1 MPAAWSHSSCKNSW
15 CRGGGGQ
22 INQIYFGHPLF
33 SGVTTH
39 SLLNRLFYWATRR
52 SYIFLPLAIM
62 AVSAMCR
69 FANARFLLLGIAI
82 ALPWLALSLVAA
94 VPLAGDLMDYYC
106 FPLLFAFFWPLFLAE
121 TLNSP
126 GLIKIQIIMGAA
138 STAAFILFG
147 LLPFVGGGGLHDRA
161 PWMHLVPPRPGLIA
175 ATQTALANNPHAI
188 LDDGAATLAIAHL
201 RPGQFSA
208 EDAFTP
214 AQIMAATSYIRFTT
228 PPAHYISGQAHM
240 LAMIFPDCH
249 HIPSTR
255 LEICK
260 KQ

>member
-1 MPAAWSHSSCKNSW
+1 MMVD
-15 CRGGGGQ
+15 Q
-22 INQIYFGHPLF
+22 TL
-33 SGVTTH
+33 
-39 SLLNRLFYWATRR
+39 
-52 SYIFLPLAIM
+52 
-62 AVSAMCR
+62 
-69 FANARFLLLGIAI
+69 ANARFLLIGIAI

-94 VPLAGDLMDYYC
+94 VPLAGDLLDYYC

-121 TLNSP
+121 TLNAP
-126 GLIKIQIIMGAA
+126 QLMKIQIVMGAA

-147 LLPFVGGGGLHDRA
+147 LLPFVGDAGLHDRA
-161 PWMHLVPPRPGLIA
+161 PWSHLVPPRSGLIA

-188 LDDGAATLAIAHL
+188 LDDGAATLAIARL

-208 EDAFTP
+208 NDAFTP
-214 AQIMAATSYIRFTT
+214 AQIMAARTYIHFTT
-228 PPAHYISGQAHM
+228 APAQYISGQAHA

-260 KQ
+260 K